1 MGRKP
6 DPKGRDRTRTISLAG
21 DVAEIAQN
29 LADKGQLSRVLS
41 DLLRQSYGISSHISQ
56 LEHALSEAI
65 NERKNLQEKELQL
78 IEQIDAQKVA
88 LIERKNLDLPILLQQ
103 KDALVERASSL
114 NSKLARSFVPTEI
127 SRFENQLREVNRL
140 LQEVRENIF
149 EIEAE
154 E

>member
-65 NERKNLQEKELQL
+65 SERKNLQQKEAAL
-78 IEQIDAQKVA
+78 IDQIDAQKVA
-88 LIERKNLDLPILLQQ
+88 LIERKNLDLPLLLQQ

-114 NSKLARSFVPTEI
+114 NAKLSRSFVPTEI

-140 LQEVRENIF
+140 LQQVREEIF
-149 EIEAE
+149 EIEADE
-154 E
+154 

>member
-56 LEHALSEAI
+56 LEHALGEAI
-65 NERKNLQEKELQL
+65 NERKNLQKKELRL
-78 IEQIDAQKVA
+78 IEEIDAQKVA
-88 LIERKNLDLPILLQQ
+88 LIERKNLDLPLLLQQ